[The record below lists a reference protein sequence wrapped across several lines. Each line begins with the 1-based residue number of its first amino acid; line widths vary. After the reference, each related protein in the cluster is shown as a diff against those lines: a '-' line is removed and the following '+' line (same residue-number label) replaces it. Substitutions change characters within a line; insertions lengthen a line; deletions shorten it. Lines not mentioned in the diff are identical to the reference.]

1 LSAVRHEFK
10 LSAFDSSRAP
20 TEYIRSPELEQANYD
35 QKKKLII
42 ARYYCVIRI
51 NEAKLDGGLISK
63 ASDAKEQGNS
73 RSTVFAL
80 KPNIQQ
86 LTVQFQTCQVRVV
99 IRKSQ
104 NCCVGGFQHFLR
116 FATLVWLVL

>member
-1 LSAVRHEFK
+1 MS
-10 LSAFDSSRAP
+10 
-20 TEYIRSPELEQANYD
+20 
-35 QKKKLII
+35 II
-42 ARYYCVIRI
+42 ARNYFVIRI
-51 NEAKLDGGLISK
+51 NGAKLVGGLISK
-63 ASDAKEQGNS
+63 AKEQGNR

-116 FATLVWLVL
+116 FASLAGFMTSKEKKRNVIFILGNIEVLTSLP